1 MVIFL
6 YGPKV
11 HKLELSKISICDN
24 YIAESEMISVLTSTL
39 FIGSYL
45 PFEFLWEQ
53 EL

>member
-11 HKLELSKISICDN
+11 HKLELSKISICNN

-39 FIGSYL
+39 SGSYL
-45 PFEFLWEQ
+45 PFEFLWEH
-53 EL
+53 